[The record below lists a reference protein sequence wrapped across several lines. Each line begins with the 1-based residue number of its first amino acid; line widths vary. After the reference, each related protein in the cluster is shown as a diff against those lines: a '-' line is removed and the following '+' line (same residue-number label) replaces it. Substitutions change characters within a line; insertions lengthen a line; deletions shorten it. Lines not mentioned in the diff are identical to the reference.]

1 MNSNSFH
8 SRSTLLI
15 VDDDNASREGLCMA
29 LEPSGYS
36 CLQASSGLQALG
48 LLHLHDVDVLI
59 TDIRMPEMD
68 GMELFKRVQS
78 ERPEVAVILVTAYGE
93 VEAAV
98 QAMKEGAVDYIT
110 KPVKLDHVELS
121 VARALAASRL
131 KKENRHL
138 REQLEGQS
146 PSVRLLGNSPS
157 IRKILQTVSA
167 VAPTR
172 ATVLLEGETGTGK
185 EVLAKTI
192 HEASPRREASFIA
205 VNCAALPETLLET
218 ELFGHEKGAFT
229 GAEQRRQ
236 GRFERADN
244 GTLFLDEIT
253 EASLATQVK
262 LLRVLQDQCFE
273 RVGGTETI
281 RSDVRLIAATNVNI
295 KERVEKD
302 AFREDLYYR
311 LNVVSIVV
319 PPLRERKED
328 IPLLV
333 AHFLSQIAREHGME
347 PREISYGALEQ
358 LQHYHWP
365 GNVRQL
371 RNCIETM
378 LVLSRNDPIG
388 VEDIPHDILPAPPP
402 LREKPTVSATPS
414 IRERTLE
421 EAERQWILEALQ
433 KENGNRSAAA
443 RRLDISRSTLYR
455 KIKHHHLENLVAK
468 GDE

>member
-1 MNSNSFH
+1 MDDSGSVKQP
-8 SRSTLLI
+8 TVLL
-15 VDDDNASREGLCMA
+15 VDDDRASREGLCMA
-29 LEPSGYS
+29 LEPSGYL
-36 CLQASSGLQALG
+36 CLQARTGRQALEV
-48 LLHLHDVDVLI
+48 LQKHEVDVLI

-78 ERPEVAVILVTAYGE
+78 DTPEVAVILITAYGE

-131 KKENRHL
+131 KKENRDL
-138 REQLEGQS
+138 RERLQGQANAS
-146 PSVRLLGNSPS
+146 RLLGNSPA
-157 IRKILQTVSA
+157 IRKIMQTVSA

-185 EVLAKTI
+185 EVLARTI
-192 HEASPRREASFIA
+192 HEISPRRDAPFVA

-229 GAEQRRQ
+229 GAEQRRE
-236 GRFERADN
+236 GRFERADK

-253 EASLATQVK
+253 EASLTTQVK
-262 LLRVLQDQCFE
+262 LLRVLQDQRFE
-273 RVGGTETI
+273 RVGGSEPI
-281 RSDVRLIAATNVNI
+281 HSDVRLIAATNVNV
-295 KERVEKD
+295 KERVGEGS
-302 AFREDLYYR
+302 FREDLYYR

-333 AHFLSQIAREHGME
+333 AHFLSEIADEHEME
-347 PREISYGALEQ
+347 RKEISQGALEA
-358 LQHYHWP
+358 LQQHHWP

-371 RNCIETM
+371 RNCVETM
-378 LVLSRNDPIG
+378 LVLSRGDSIG
-388 VEDIPHDILPAPPP
+388 VEDIPRDILPIPPP
-402 LREKPTVSATPS
+402 IQPPPPAAAAPRGG
-414 IRERTLE
+414 TLDE
-421 EAERQWILEALQ
+421 IERQAILDALDR
-433 KENGNRSAAA
+433 ENGNRSAAA
-443 RRLDISRSTLYR
+443 RRLDVSRSTLYR
-455 KIKHHHLENLVAK
+455 KIKQHGLEGFAAK
-468 GDE
+468 GNE